1 MRKFYALNII
11 LSVMILCSASARA
24 QVASMADLFGKYK
37 FTADVEVTEAGKA
50 SEANIVKEG
59 EVVITKDA
67 ANIYDAQITGFAVNN
82 ATEAMKV
89 NSINTETC
97 KFQVKNPSG
106 NNYGA
111 MGGLYYSDINGT
123 YPFGETQIESLVFVY
138 DPETKA
144 MTCNDFSLVGNCDYS
159 ASTCEIIAKF
169 TNVKLTLL
177 ESEKIDIADITGEWK
192 VTAGSGTYDTKE
204 GSPLPTSYTLALA
217 QYGDANTYKATF
229 TVEGIAPFTLDAT
242 FDGNKL
248 EIPYDGNLV
257 DEAKGYRL
265 VSMYSGVS
273 GNISFNYTSESSMTM
288 GNSLVIGTVSQKEVE
303 GEKKDVIDYVQW
315 WMNGSAKKQSD
326 APAFSWAGTYNS
338 KSANYMDLTDG
349 ADVLPTEGETVITY
363 YEAIDTYYITKLFG
377 FDVGSMNNGGM
388 KLTLSADNPKEAE
401 VSLSSSPYGA
411 IYIKSSDDMQT
422 WYKLTDVNGQAT
434 SLKLIANED
443 GTLTLGDF
451 FVAKGEYGNENTYVC
466 GYQSNTLTPAT
477 EEPVVQTWDGTYE
490 ATATVTKYV
499 EGDYPTTFPIVIDPE
514 TEYGQFITTF
524 ITEDAKAA
532 NYGGIRLT
540 PSADDANKAEMA
552 TDKFVKTV
560 EPGVKYWKIYDMN
573 GSTSPLSLTR
583 NADGTVSI
591 STFSLF
597 EISFDAEWNEVKKC
611 LAMYENVVAK
621 KSASGIENV
630 NVSDDNGSDVR
641 YFDLSGRALK
651 SAGNGR
657 LVIVKTAK
665 GVKKVLVK

>member
-1 MRKFYALNII
+1 MRKLYALSII
-11 LSVMILCSASARA
+11 LSMMILCSTGAKAKVS
-24 QVASMADLFGKYK
+24 SMAELFGKYK
-37 FTADVEVTEAGKA
+37 FTATVEVTEAGQA
-50 SEANIVKEG
+50 FQEYFAAESEVI
-59 EVVITKDA
+59 ITKDA

-106 NNYGA
+106 NSYGA

-217 QYGDANTYKATF
+217 QNGNANTYKATF

-265 VSMYSGVS
+265 VSMYGGVS

-315 WMNGSAKKQSD
+315 WQNGSAKKQSD
-326 APAFSWAGTYNS
+326 APAFSWAGTYTS
-338 KSANYMDLTDG
+338 KTSYMDLSSGT
-349 ADVLPTEGETVITY
+349 DVLPTEGETVITY

-377 FDVGSMNNGGM
+377 FDVGNMNQGGM

-401 VSLSSSPYGA
+401 VSLSSSPYGI

-434 SLKLIANED
+434 SLKLTANED

-451 FVAKGEYGNENTYVC
+451 FVFKGEYGNENTIVC

-499 EGDYPTTFPIVIDPE
+499 DGDYPETFPIVIAPE
-514 TEYGQFITTF
+514 GDYGQFITTF

-540 PSADDANKAEMA
+540 PSADDADKAEMA

-641 YFDLSGRALK
+641 YFDISGRALK